1 MLLVLASQGLIASCG
16 PKGPPR
22 PPEQGAHLVFQ
33 SAVWELDDSVVE
45 VFPNGE
51 VHNAGALVFRLN
63 GAGHVTDPDGKLM
76 AMLLNDG
83 TLLDAAGDKMGWIG
97 AGPSFDK
104 KMAPRVFLFPGGEVT
119 IADEDGAFQTAGLFS
134 HCQGPMRWTCT
145 TVTHVLSSRELL
157 GTRSRSGGTAGV
169 GDILRLLE
177 VLRVFK

>member
-1 MLLVLASQGLIASCG
+1 MLLLLVSLMPIASCR
-16 PKGPPR
+16 PTGPPR

-33 SAVWELDDSVVE
+33 SAYWELEDSVVE
-45 VFPNGE
+45 VFPSGE
-51 VHNAGALVFRLN
+51 VHNAETLVFSLS

-76 AMLLNDG
+76 AMLLSDG
-83 TLLDAAGDKMGWIG
+83 TLLNAAGDKIGWIG

-104 KMAPRVFLFPGGEVT
+104 KMAPNVFLFPGGEVT
-119 IADEDGAFQTAGLFS
+119 IADEDGTFQTAGFFS

-145 TVTHVLSSRELL
+145 TVTHVLSSKELL
-157 GTRSRSGGTAGV
+157 GTRARSGGMSGV